1 MTAKH
6 STIIGRKNSFIKE
19 FSPPNK
25 IEYIPTA
32 RQTTNGFA
40 GNFVCKTFS
49 QIYIRA
55 PPFRF
60 DQPTKSKR
68 TEGIFMSE
76 NKYFIN
82 VGGKEVA
89 VSKEL
94 YDYDKQSKRKI
105 TYAEIDRKTERFKAD
120 QEKLK
125 AEFIPSLED
134 SLDRL
139 SEIGEQFAEID
150 SDFSSHIEMKIE
162 LRQALEQLSQNE
174 QELIYR
180 LFFLCQT
187 EREVADELGIFHN
200 AVHKKK
206 IAILAKLHKL
216 LKN

>member
-1 MTAKH
+1 
-6 STIIGRKNSFIKE
+6 
-19 FSPPNK
+19 
-25 IEYIPTA
+25 
-32 RQTTNGFA
+32 
-40 GNFVCKTFS
+40 
-49 QIYIRA
+49 
-55 PPFRF
+55 
-60 DQPTKSKR
+60 
-68 TEGIFMSE
+68 MSE

-105 TYAEIDRKTERFKAD
+105 TYAEVDRKTERFKAD

-139 SEIGEQFAEID
+139 SEIGEQFAGID

-187 EREVADELGIFHN
+187 EREAANELNMPQRTLHDN
-200 AVHKKK
+200 KRK
-206 IAILAKLHKL
+206 ILCKLHKI